1 MKLKCCY
8 LTIFYQQYKIFYLF
22 GKENENELELVLDE
36 SEPDILA
43 QYVNRISSI
52 LKESVQS
59 KKRSISS
66 VEDLAIEIE
75 RLQSEN
81 EILKQQV
88 VVGQALSDLDS
99 FTKSV
104 ILNKIGSIVN
114 GSSAAEIKEFLDYID
129 IFDKYR
135 KFTKGE

>member
-1 MKLKCCY
+1 M
-8 LTIFYQQYKIFYLF
+8 
-22 GKENENELELVLDE
+22 ELVLDE
-36 SEPDILA
+36 SDPDILA

-52 LKESVQS
+52 LKDSIQDKKQS
-59 KKRSISS
+59 LSS
-66 VEDLAIEIE
+66 VENLTNELE

-81 EILKQQV
+81 DTLKQKLTAE
-88 VVGQALSDLDS
+88 QALSGLDP

-104 ILNKIGSIVN
+104 ILDKVGGIVT
-114 GSSAAEIKEFLDYID
+114 GMSPAEIKEFLDYID